1 LEEKTVLRKHP
12 KYRSRETVEGLDRGG
27 PRAHL
32 KNIGVLTEEMEKPF
46 IAIVNT
52 YNEMHP
58 GHFHLN
64 ELVSHIRDGIYAAGG
79 IPFAFGTIAVCD
91 GFSQANKG
99 MCYTLPSR
107 EVVADSV
114 EVMIEAHRYD
124 GLVLVGGCDKIVP
137 ALLIAAARLDIPA
150 IVVTGGP
157 MLPGRYRGEEYGT
170 YQLKEAAGRGQRGLL
185 SEKEF
190 EEMENCFSPS
200 AGSCAMM
207 GTANSM
213 SVVAEA
219 LGLTL
224 PGCATAH
231 AVEGIKRR
239 IAKMSGYRIVELV
252 EENIRPSRFLTP
264 QAFENAI
271 KVAMAVGG
279 STNSLLHI
287 PAIARERGIK
297 MTPEDFERISSMTPY
312 LVKVKPSGHHTLKD
326 LEDAGGIPAV
336 IREMG
341 SLLDQ
346 SQQTVAG
353 MTIGEIAAQ
362 AENKNPEVI
371 RRIDNAYS
379 QQGSLAV
386 LKGNLAPNGAV
397 TKQTAIQKNMLHHQG
412 PARVFDSEGEAVAA
426 ISSGKINHGDIVV
439 IRYEGP
445 KGGPGMR
452 EMLTAT
458 SYIVGMG
465 LDDVA
470 LITDGRFSG
479 ATRGPAIGHI
489 SPEAASGG
497 LIALVE
503 EGDLVSFDIPERKLQ
518 LLVSEE
524 ELARR
529 RANWKPPQ
537 PRIQHGYMERYI
549 RMVSSADEGA
559 ILK

>member
-1 LEEKTVLRKHP
+1 MLRKHP
-12 KYRSRETVEGLDRGG
+12 KYRSREAVEGLDRGG

-170 YQLKEAAGRGQRGLL
+170 YQLKEAAGRVQRGLL

-297 MTPEDFERISSMTPY
+297 ITPEDFERISSTTPY